1 MKKALI
7 TCAAKYRTIT
17 TRVLAVFLILF
28 LLFSTHSWKHDSPIT
43 DLLDLTGI
51 FLLGI
56 CSFGR
61 LWASLY
67 ISGYKI
73 HHLMDL
79 GPYSMVRHPLYFFS
93 FIGTVGIG
101 CVSQNI
107 AILTVLVVFFLLY
120 YSPVV
125 LAEEAEL
132 LAYHGEDYLRYMK
145 RVPRFIPKLSLL
157 EEPPSFNVQP
167 LIYRKAFLDAIWF
180 IWAFIPLKII
190 DRLHDAGILPAL
202 FYIP

>member
-1 MKKALI
+1 MRMTLI
-7 TCAAKYRTIT
+7 HYAAKYRTVI

-28 LLFSTHSWKHDSPIT
+28 LLLSTHSWKHDGVIT
-43 DLLDLTGI
+43 DLLETTGI

-93 FIGTVGIG
+93 FLGAVGIG

-107 AILTVLVVFFLLY
+107 AILMILVLFFLLY
-120 YSPVV
+120 YGPVV
-125 LAEEAEL
+125 MAEEAEL
-132 LAYHGEDYLRYMK
+132 LAYHGEAYLQYMQ
-145 RVPRFIPKLSLL
+145 RVPRFLPKLSLL

-190 DRLHDAGILPAL
+190 DRLHDAGILPTL
-202 FYIP
+202 FYLP

>member
-1 MKKALI
+1 MKKTI
-7 TCAAKYRTIT
+7 IHYAAKYRTVT
-17 TRVLAVFLILF
+17 TRVIAVFLILF
-28 LLFSTHSWKHDSPIT
+28 LLFSTHSWKHESPIT
-43 DLLDLTGI
+43 DLLDMTGI

-93 FIGTVGIG
+93 FIGAVGIG

-107 AILTVLVVFFLLY
+107 AILMVLVLFFLLY
-120 YSPVV
+120 YGPVV
-125 LAEEAEL
+125 LAEEEEL
-132 LAYHGEDYLRYMK
+132 LAVHGTDYEQYMK
-145 RVPRFIPKLSLL
+145 RVPRFIPKFSLL
-157 EEPPSFNVQP
+157 KEPPSFNVQT
-167 LIYRKAFLDAIWF
+167 LVYRKAFLDAIWF
-180 IWAFIPLKII
+180 VWAFIPLKII
-190 DRLHDAGILPAL
+190 DRLHDAGILQSL